1 MGQHHYPRR
10 ADRRALRHVRRR
22 ACPDLRRDAARQHCP
37 RRSDRARRLHRADDD
52 RHARPQPVARHHDR
66 GADHGGDRL
75 RPSARAAQ
83 PHARRRR
90 AAAAAGDLRAFRH
103 HPERAARALH
113 RRQPPAQS
121 RRDRGRELSAHGR
134 RVDRR
139 ASSAAIRR
147 RHCRH
152 RRAATFVLPHGARP
166 RVSRDVGRSVGGAID
181 GPRQPSYLR
190 ARHGA
195 FACRHRG
202 GGRLHRRAHQF
213 RSGDRPRA
221 ADLRLRGRHHRRA
234 REHVG
239 HARGRHHPRRVAG
252 DRRADQSGLA
262 APGRAPR
269 LSPYTGGA
277 ARGPV
282 PEGARMTAS
291 FHVEHATRAS
301 RIGTAAFA
309 AAIVL
314 LAAAPAWG
322 GRDDLRLLAEIY
334 AYVALASLW
343 NLLAGYAGLVSVGQQ
358 AYVGLGAYLL
368 FALTML
374 VGMPP
379 LIAIPLAGVIAALLS
394 LPVAALIFRLRGH
407 YFAIGTWI
415 VAEVF
420 RLLASQVSV
429 LGGGSGTSLP
439 VGIVTS
445 IASSRQ
451 MREFLIYWIALTL
464 MVAILIAIVLL
475 LRSRYGLAL
484 RAIRDNE
491 LAARINGVNVTR
503 VKLIVYV
510 ITALGTAM
518 VGALIFLQ
526 KLRISPDAAFS
537 VNDWTAFVIFITVIG
552 GIGRVEGPI
561 VGTLVF
567 FLLRQFLADL
577 GTIYLIMLGLVA
589 IVVMLKAPKGL
600 WGLAVERFAFQLFP
614 LERRVVLADRGA
626 PPHPEAR

>member
-1 MGQHHYPRR
+1 MN
-10 ADRRALRHVRRR
+10 VRF
-22 ACPDLRRDAARQHCP
+22 
-37 RRSDRARRLHRADDD
+37 SDRPARVTLAS
-52 RHARPQPVARHHDR
+52 VAV
-66 GADHGGDRL
+66 
-75 RPSARAAQ
+75 
-83 PHARRRR
+83 
-90 AAAAAGDLRAFRH
+90 
-103 HPERAARALH
+103 ALI
-113 RRQPPAQS
+113 A
-121 RRDRGRELSAHGR
+121 
-134 RVDRR
+134 
-139 ASSAAIRR
+139 
-147 RHCRH
+147 
-152 RRAATFVLPHGARP
+152 
-166 RVSRDVGRSVGGAID
+166 
-181 GPRQPSYLR
+181 
-190 ARHGA
+190 
-195 FACRHRG
+195 
-202 GGRLHRRAHQF
+202 
-213 RSGDRPRA
+213 
-221 ADLRLRGRHHRRA
+221 
-234 REHVG
+234 
-239 HARGRHHPRRVAG
+239 
-252 DRRADQSGLA
+252 
-262 APGRAPR
+262 
-269 LSPYTGGA
+269 
-277 ARGPV
+277 
-282 PEGARMTAS
+282 
-291 FHVEHATRAS
+291 
-301 RIGTAAFA
+301 
-309 AAIVL
+309 
-314 LAAAPAWG
+314 LAAAPWWG

-368 FALTML
+368 FALTIL
-374 VGMPP
+374 LGVPP

-445 IASSRQ
+445 IAGTRQ
-451 MREFLIYWIALTL
+451 TREFLIYWIALTL

-491 LAARINGVNVTR
+491 LAAQSNGVNVTR

-577 GTIYLIMLGLVA
+577 GTIYLIMLGVVA

-600 WGLAVERFAFQLFP
+600 WGLVVEHFGFQLFP
-614 LERRVVLADRGA
+614 LERRVVLTPTVRPRESGD
-626 PPHPEAR
+626 PDKM

>member
-1 MGQHHYPRR
+1 MN
-10 ADRRALRHVRRR
+10 VRF
-22 ACPDLRRDAARQHCP
+22 
-37 RRSDRARRLHRADDD
+37 SDR
-52 RHARPQPVARHHDR
+52 
-66 GADHGGDRL
+66 
-75 RPSARAAQ
+75 SARTTLAILAV
-83 PHARRRR
+83 
-90 AAAAAGDLRAFRH
+90 
-103 HPERAARALH
+103 ALI
-113 RRQPPAQS
+113 A
-121 RRDRGRELSAHGR
+121 
-134 RVDRR
+134 
-139 ASSAAIRR
+139 
-147 RHCRH
+147 
-152 RRAATFVLPHGARP
+152 
-166 RVSRDVGRSVGGAID
+166 
-181 GPRQPSYLR
+181 
-190 ARHGA
+190 
-195 FACRHRG
+195 
-202 GGRLHRRAHQF
+202 
-213 RSGDRPRA
+213 
-221 ADLRLRGRHHRRA
+221 
-234 REHVG
+234 
-239 HARGRHHPRRVAG
+239 
-252 DRRADQSGLA
+252 
-262 APGRAPR
+262 
-269 LSPYTGGA
+269 
-277 ARGPV
+277 
-282 PEGARMTAS
+282 
-291 FHVEHATRAS
+291 
-301 RIGTAAFA
+301 
-309 AAIVL
+309 
-314 LAAAPAWG
+314 LAAAPLWG

-368 FALTML
+368 FALTIL
-374 VGMPP
+374 LGVPP
-379 LIAIPLAGVIAALLS
+379 LVAIPLAGVFAALLS

-439 VGIVTS
+439 VDVVTS

-451 MREFLIYWIALTL
+451 MREFLIYWIALAL

-491 LAARINGVNVTR
+491 LAAQSNGVNVTR

-552 GIGRVEGPI
+552 GIGRIEGPI

-600 WGLAVERFAFQLFP
+600 WGLVVERFGFQLFP
-614 LERRVVLADRGA
+614 LERRVVLVDRPA
-626 PPHPEAR
+626 PPPAQ